1 MRTKTTI
8 TAILAVLVMAAAA
21 SCAWSAMGSVASFAF
36 REMDTADAL
45 GQEESTTPDGL
56 PEAHFVLSVKGV
68 GAISGIS
75 MQADGVERAWDTVPG
90 NDKWTLLVKDSEG
103 KTLNAGGG
111 KMPILPFL
119 GFVTVH
125 LYAADDGTALGETRK
140 YKVSVDF
147 LDGSTAHGETTVEGR
162 PEQFAA
168 AEAQPDTPGDGMTA
182 TLFGITDTD
191 AVGQTES
198 FGPDGKADA
207 YFRVTFNTVSAVNG
221 VTIRNIDGTPS
232 RWDTT
237 PGNGYWPVAVVKD
250 GNLKNRSDG
259 SVLFAVEGETT
270 LDLLAA
276 DNGSVAQGDTRYEV
290 LVTFNDGTLLSATAE
305 RQNGS
310 ASAPAS
316 GEGFESA
323 VLYAPQASDLAAP
336 SEKLQSDG
344 QPDWKTAVVINA
356 QGTILSMIVRS
367 VSGPASEWDTLPGNG
382 KWLAAV
388 SDSSGNILNKP
399 DGSVS
404 IPVSGRKTLN
414 LWLADN
420 GALTGGASKFKVI
433 AVMNDGRIFEREIDS
448 SGVQQTPASTP
459 APQTTLSQEIQ
470 ISGNVRAAYLGK
482 GPENFLAKG
491 EVSSIATPPDAN
503 VDAHVR
509 LRLLALQGSIES
521 ITVESLDG
529 SGGTWD
535 TAPGNNLWNII
546 VTRTAQGQPLNR
558 QDGSFSMDITGNTEL
573 HLWMADNGKL
583 SGDPGNFRVIVGI
596 ADGRK
601 LAQVLF

>member
-1 MRTKTTI
+1 MRTRITV
-8 TAILAVLVMAAAA
+8 TAILAVLVITAAA
-21 SCAWSAMGSVASFAF
+21 SCAWSAMGSVASFSF

-45 GQEESTTPDGL
+45 GLEESTTPDGL

-103 KTLNAGGG
+103 KTLNEGGG

-125 LYAADDGTALGETRK
+125 LYAADDGAALGETRK

-162 PEQFAA
+162 PDEFTA
-168 AEAQPDTPGDGMTA
+168 AEAAPTTQDNGMSA
-182 TLFGITDTD
+182 VLYGISDTD
-191 AVGQTES
+191 AVSQTES

-207 YFRVTFNTVSAVNG
+207 HFRVNFNTVSAVNG

-237 PGNGYWPVAVVKD
+237 PGNGYWPVAVIKD
-250 GNLKNRSDG
+250 GKVKNRTDG
-259 SVLFAVEGETT
+259 SVLFAVEGDTT

-276 DNGSVAQGDTRYEV
+276 DNGSVAQGDTNYEV
-290 LVTFNDGTLLSATAE
+290 LVTFNDGTLLSATAQRE
-305 RQNGS
+305 SGS
-310 ASAPAS
+310 TPAPAS
-316 GEGFESA
+316 GEGFTSA
-323 VLYAPQASDLAAP
+323 VLYAPQATDLAAP
-336 SEKLQSDG
+336 SETLQSDG
-344 QPDWKTAVVINA
+344 KPDWKTAVTINA

-399 DGSVS
+399 DGAVS
-404 IPVSGRKTLN
+404 IPVSGAKTLN

-420 GALTGGASKFKVI
+420 GALSDGASKFKVI
-433 AVMNDGRIFEREIDS
+433 AVMNDGRIFEREITR
-448 SGVQQTPASTP
+448 SGTQQTPASTP
-459 APQTTLSQEIQ
+459 APQATQPQEPQ

-482 GPENFLAKG
+482 GPKNFLAKG
-491 EVSSIATPPDAN
+491 EVASISTPPDAN

-535 TAPGNNLWNII
+535 TVPGNNMWNII
-546 VTRTAQGQPLNR
+546 VTKTAQGQPLNM

-583 SGDPGNFRVIVGI
+583 SGNPGNFRVIVGF
-596 ADGRK
+596 ADGRR
-601 LAQVLF
+601 LAQNLF